1 MVKPLSVLVV
11 DDHPIYREG
20 LIKIIASIPNVTS
33 YDQAENGKI
42 AIEKLS
48 KDHFDVVI
56 LDIIMDVMDGME
68 AARIIKEK
76 YKDTKIIV
84 SSSSAETGQVI
95 ELIELNIDAYILKSA
110 DKNEIIKALDYIAL
124 GGIYHTPKVYEIWKN
139 YKENIAT
146 WHKPFNRRPKF
157 SSREMQ
163 ILKLLFE
170 GKTAN
175 QIASQLCISYHTVC
189 THKGHIMEKINVK
202 KISGV
207 IKYVAENNIFLS

>member
-1 MVKPLSVLVV
+1 
-11 DDHPIYREG
+11 
-20 LIKIIASIPNVTS
+20 
-33 YDQAENGKI
+33 
-42 AIEKLS
+42 
-48 KDHFDVVI
+48 
-56 LDIIMDVMDGME
+56 MDGMK

-84 SSSSAETGQVI
+84 SSSTAETGQVI
-95 ELIELNIDAYILKSA
+95 ELIEMNIDAYILKSA